1 LLGFQVQKV
10 EVPLVEMYTELEQ
23 NSHLQDKGEKDDEHR
38 GEEDSAEG
46 RIPYSCL
53 PIGTLHLLKQETEVR
68 KE

>member
-1 LLGFQVQKV
+1 M
-10 EVPLVEMYTELEQ
+10 EMYTELEQ